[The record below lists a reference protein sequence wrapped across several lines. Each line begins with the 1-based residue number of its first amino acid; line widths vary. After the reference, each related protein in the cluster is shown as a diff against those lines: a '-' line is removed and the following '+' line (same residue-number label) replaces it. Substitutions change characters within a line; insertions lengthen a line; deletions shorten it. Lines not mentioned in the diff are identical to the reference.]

1 MFNMPHTGFASA
13 GISDARDD
21 FSYGSGHDVAGLRLK
36 VSIFA
41 DRPYLRDQM
50 REDAQGAG
58 FRLAE
63 ASPIA
68 RLLSGEAMPLGDVVL
83 LDCPV
88 VDGEVMAA
96 LARLDLRAGHTGA
109 ALVVSTSVDALDDVF
124 GCLDQSK
131 PQILVNPSRVER
143 LVALGHVMARMPARR
158 VRELSDEDRMVLLRL
173 TEQVTQIGERL
184 NNLTPNRSSGAMAHG
199 GMSGDAMHG
208 LAQASPAQNNAI
220 FRFDTPA
227 KETPGDALVT
237 PPRAQLP
244 DPRMVRRMIRQ
255 RQMRARFFDADL
267 FADPAWDMLLDLTAA
282 HEEKA
287 KVSVTSL
294 CIASSV
300 PPTTALR
307 WIGQM
312 TEAGLLKRIEDET
325 DRRRAFITL
334 TDKAVDGM
342 ARYFADMGEMA
353 VKLS

>member
-1 MFNMPHTGFASA
+1 MLNAPHAGF
-13 GISDARDD
+13 SDAADD
-21 FSYGSGHDVAGLRLK
+21 FSYGSGHDVSGLRLK

-41 DRPYLRDQM
+41 DRPHLRDQM
-50 REDAQGAG
+50 REDAEGAG

-63 ASPIA
+63 ASPIG

-88 VDGEVMAA
+88 VDAEVMAA
-96 LARLDLRAGHTGA
+96 LSRLDLRAGHMGA

-124 GCLDQSK
+124 GCLDQSA
-131 PQILVNPSRVER
+131 PQILVNPSRAER
-143 LVALGHVMARMPARR
+143 LIALGQVMARMPAKR

-184 NNLTPNRSSGAMAHG
+184 NTLTPGMNGAMGA
-199 GMSGDAMHG
+199 A
-208 LAQASPAQNNAI
+208 AQAAPAQNNAA
-220 FRFDTPA
+220 FRFDPA
-227 KETPGDALVT
+227 RKDASGDKLVAA
-237 PPRAQLP
+237 PRTEMP
-244 DPRMVRRMIRQ
+244 DPRMVRRVIRQ
-255 RQMRARFFDADL
+255 RQMRARFFDGDL

-282 HEEKA
+282 HVEKA

-312 TEAGLLKRIEDET
+312 TEAGLLKRIEDES

-334 TDKAVDGM
+334 TDKAADAM
-342 ARYFADMGEMA
+342 ASYFSDLGNSAHRL
-353 VKLS
+353 V